1 MRGSVPESVSARTV
15 IAVASM
21 APASPDDPP
30 RQSDE
35 QVGAQCCECY
45 VLHDLHGKG
54 VRQAMARSAV
64 SARARCAEQR
74 AGHFI
79 IVNKA
84 ANNSRHSPSWPPP
97 APWSPSRRSSPSFR
111 QPSAVVAGPSRLAR
125 HPEPFPP
132 PNLLVPPK
140 IFLRQY
146 AKVCPADC
154 ARYCCRVCRGAATAA
169 SGYARMG
176 DLPEARS
183 TDVIAKYSYLAKELE
198 GSAAGVF
205 ASLKQQ
211 DADE

>member
-132 PNLLVPPK
+132 PLSWCPQRYFSGSMPKSALPTARGTAVACVAVLRPLLLGTHGWATFLKHVP
-140 IFLRQY
+140 Q
-146 AKVCPADC
+146 
-154 ARYCCRVCRGAATAA
+154 T
-169 SGYARMG
+169 
-176 DLPEARS
+176 
-183 TDVIAKYSYLAKELE
+183 
-198 GSAAGVF
+198 
-205 ASLKQQ
+205 
-211 DADE
+211 